1 MRDLA
6 MKEAIKNKEDET
18 GVKVNTKDHN
28 QLKVIKKTLR
38 NKFNYNQR
46 QSQTMNN
53 LIRERGVTTEPPPS
67 DSYTGTITQWE
78 IYDAY
83 LQEYLKEKRKQEEGK
98 ASKNKE
104 KEA

>member
-1 MRDLA
+1 
-6 MKEAIKNKEDET
+6 MKEAIKNKENET
-18 GVKVNTKDHN
+18 GVKVNTKDQK

-67 DSYTGTITQWE
+67 DSYTGTIT
-78 IYDAY
+78 
-83 LQEYLKEKRKQEEGK
+83 
-98 ASKNKE
+98 
-104 KEA
+104 